1 MTDESADRPSPEGQ
15 GTAATQGGARTG
27 AGTERRA
34 PALARPPSSGGLAEP
49 VFAKAAADPAAAM
62 LARKGREGWY
72 DVSAA
77 DFAAEVTALAR
88 GIIASGI
95 EPGDRVGLLA
105 ENAYEWTLFDYA
117 VWSAG
122 AIGVP
127 VYPSSSDGQ
136 TTWILSDS
144 GARACVVDTRERA
157 DQVASVRGSLPELRH
172 VWCVTDDAVAELVEQ
187 GADVDAAEVDRRRAA
202 VVPTDPATIVY
213 TSGTTGPP
221 KGCVLSHANFFAEV
235 DNIIA
240 DLPELFRPDTHG
252 EGPRTLLFL
261 PLAHVF
267 GRMVQVCA
275 VHAGV
280 LLGHTPS
287 VRSLLADLA
296 AFRPTFLLAVPY
308 VLEKVHDNAR
318 RQAGGGIKGRIFE
331 AARAGAVAYS
341 EALDTGGPTLAQRLK
356 LRVFDRLVYTRI
368 TAALGGRATRAITGG
383 GALEPRLLH
392 FFRGIGLEV
401 VEGYGLTET
410 TAAVVANRP
419 GRIRPGTVGTPLPG
433 ASVRLAEDGEVLVQ
447 GAQVFDRYWNNEDAT
462 EEAFRG
468 GWFATGDLGAFD
480 DAGDLRIIGRKKE
493 ILVTAGGKNVVP
505 GPTEERVREH
515 PLVYQCMVL
524 GDGRPYVTALVT
536 LDAETRGD
544 IDDDAVDAK
553 VQEAV
558 DEANRHVSKAES
570 IRRFTVLPAPFT
582 EQDGTLT
589 PTLKLRR
596 PVILEHH
603 AADIE
608 RMYR

>member
-1 MTDESADRPSPEGQ
+1 MTDDSADPRSAPEG
-15 GTAATQGGARTG
+15 G
-27 AGTERRA
+27 A
-34 PALARPPSSGGLAEP
+34 PAERSAPARARPPASGGLAEP
-49 VFAKAAADPAAAM
+49 VFAKAAAEPSAAV
-62 LARKGREGWY
+62 LARKGPDGWY
-72 DVSAA
+72 DVTAA
-77 DFAAEVTALAR
+77 EFAAEVSALAR
-88 GIIASGI
+88 GIAAAGI

-127 VYPSSSDGQ
+127 IYPSSSDGQ

-144 GARACVVDTRERA
+144 GARACVVDTAERA
-157 DQVASVRGSLPELRH
+157 AQLASLRGSLPELRH
-172 VWCVTDDAVAELVEQ
+172 VWCVADGAVGELVDR
-187 GADVDAAEVDRRRAA
+187 GADAAPDEIERRRAA
-202 VVPTDPATIVY
+202 VAPSDTATIVY
-213 TSGTTGPP
+213 TSGTTGAP
-221 KGCVLSHANFFAEV
+221 KGCVLTHANFFAEV

-240 DLPELFRPDTHG
+240 DLPDLFHPDSHG

-275 VHAGV
+275 LHAGV

-296 AFRPTFLLAVPY
+296 AFQPTFLLAVPY

-318 RQAGGGIKGRIFE
+318 GQAGGGVKGRIFE
-331 AARAGAVAYS
+331 AARAHAVAYS
-341 EALDTGGPTLAQRLK
+341 EALDTGGPTWAQRIAH
-356 LRVFDRLVYTRI
+356 RVFDRLVYAKI
-368 TAALGGRATRAITGG
+368 MGALGGRATRAITGG

-433 ASVRLAEDGEVLVQ
+433 AAVRLAEDGEILVQ

-462 EEAFRG
+462 REAFRG

-480 DAGDLRIIGRKKE
+480 AAGDLRIIGRKKE
-493 ILVTAGGKNVVP
+493 ILVTAGGKNVIP

-515 PLVYQCMVL
+515 PLVYQCMVV

-536 LDAETRGD
+536 LDAEERAGM
-544 IDDDAVDAK
+544 DDAAVDAA

-558 DEANRHVSKAES
+558 DAANRHVSKAES
-570 IRRFTVLPAPFT
+570 IRRFTVLPSPFT
-582 EQDGTLT
+582 EADGTLT

-596 PVILEHH
+596 PAILRHH
-603 AADIE
+603 AAEIE
-608 RMYR
+608 GMYG